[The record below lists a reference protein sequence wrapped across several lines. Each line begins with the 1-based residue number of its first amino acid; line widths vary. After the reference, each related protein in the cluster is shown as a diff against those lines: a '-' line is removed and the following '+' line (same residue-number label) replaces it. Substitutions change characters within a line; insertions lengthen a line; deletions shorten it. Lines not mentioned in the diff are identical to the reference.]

1 MLKIRQL
8 AAAAAVMA
16 SLPLGAM
23 AFAQPAVAAPNGCA
37 SGALCVYWDTFYRGG
52 KYQFFGS
59 NSSWGPWAIEDD
71 DSSWFNNGTSGLAVR
86 VYENR
91 GYGGSSICFPRGTG
105 DQIALAEDDR
115 GSSNLWVSR
124 C

>member
-1 MLKIRQL
+1 MPKIRRLVAGAVASL
-8 AAAAAVMA
+8 A
-16 SLPLGAM
+16 LPLGVLVA
-23 AFAQPAVAAPNGCA
+23 APTADAAPNGCA

-59 NSSWGPWAIEDD
+59 NSSWGAWAIEDD

-86 VYENR
+86 VYDNR
-91 GYGGSSICFPRGTG
+91 GYGGGSKCFRRGTG
-105 DQIALAEDDR
+105 DQTAIAVDDR
-115 GSSNLWVSR
+115 GSSNLWVSG